1 MNSRGCVPVNGPPL
15 STFFCIILCI
25 MMQIFFI
32 IGVYTESE
40 SRLFLLHFAVF
51 MAY

>member
-1 MNSRGCVPVNGPPL
+1 
-15 STFFCIILCI
+15 
-25 MMQIFFI
+25 MMQKLFI

-51 MAY
+51 LAY